1 MSTARTWQILRAF
14 AYHVTIAPPG
24 TMGRDVLA
32 DSAVPSDPRGG
43 DSTMRLILTNDDGID
58 APGLAAL
65 VRALAGLGEL
75 RIVAPSG
82 PQSGCG
88 HAVTTHCAIESR
100 RRHDGAIAVSGTPA
114 DCVRVALHHL
124 ATGADW
130 VISGINSGGN
140 LGADLTISGTVAAA
154 REAAFH
160 GVPSVAISQY
170 IAKGRPVDWQATSD
184 LAAKVL
190 RDILARP
197 SVPGSF
203 WNVNLPHPAL
213 EEGAVEC
220 PVDTSPLPL
229 SYRVEGDRAHYAGDY
244 HDRPR
249 RPGSDVAVC
258 FGGRVSLSRVT
269 LGG

>member
-1 MSTARTWQILRAF
+1 
-14 AYHVTIAPPG
+14 
-24 TMGRDVLA
+24 
-32 DSAVPSDPRGG
+32 
-43 DSTMRLILTNDDGID
+43 MRLILTNDDGID

-65 VRALAGLGEL
+65 VRAVSDLGEL

-88 HAVTTHCAIESR
+88 HAVTTHFPVESR
-100 RRHDGAIAVSGTPA
+100 RRQDGAIAVSGSPA
-114 DCVRVALHHL
+114 DCVRLALHHL

-130 VISGINSGGN
+130 VISGINAGGN
-140 LGADLTISGTVAAA
+140 LGADLYISGTVGAA
-154 REAAFH
+154 REAALH

-203 WNVNLPHPAL
+203 WNVNLPHPAI
-213 EEGAVEC
+213 EEGVVEC
-220 PVDTSPLPL
+220 PADMSPLTL
-229 SYRVEGDRAHYAGDY
+229 SYRVEGDRAHHMGDY
-244 HDRPR
+244 HERPR
-249 RPGSDVAVC
+249 RPGCDVEVC
-258 FGGRVSLSRVT
+258 FGGRVSASRVT
-269 LGG
+269 MGG